1 MAHELWVDKYFVR
14 SSTIRPSGGAA
25 GVREPAPLREEEAR
39 DLGFGTVVAQE
50 SRQRLLNRDGSFN
63 VSRRGLKAASSLSLY
78 HTLLTTTWTR
88 FMGLVVA
95 SYLLL
100 NAAFGAA
107 YVLCGPGA
115 LVGPEGGE
123 PAVLRAFFFSVE
135 TFSTIG
141 YGIVGPAGLAANL
154 VVTVE
159 ALVGLLWLALAT
171 GLLFARFS
179 RPTARIL
186 FSARAVV
193 APYRGGTAFE
203 FRIANARSSQLI
215 EVEAKVL
222 FARFE
227 RVDGREVRRFYP
239 LELERDSVVFFP
251 LAWTIVH
258 PITESSPLRGLTGE
272 DLRRVDA
279 EFLVLLSGIEET
291 FAQRV
296 HARSSYKWDEIAW
309 GARFSDILHHPTG
322 REPITLDMGRLDSL
336 EPVA

>member
-1 MAHELWVDKYFVR
+1 M
-14 SSTIRPSGGAA
+14 TRP
-25 GVREPAPLREEEAR
+25 PALREEETR
-39 DLGFGTVVAQE
+39 DLGFGGVVAQE
-50 SRQRLLNRDGSFN
+50 SRQRLLNQDGSFN
-63 VSRRGLKAASSLSLY
+63 VERRGLRLASSLSLY
-78 HTLLTTTWTR
+78 HALLTTTWTR
-88 FMGLVVA
+88 FMFLVVA
-95 SYLLL
+95 SFLLCNGAFAVAYL
-100 NAAFGAA
+100 
-107 YVLCGPGA
+107 LCGPGA
-115 LVGPEGGE
+115 LVGVGQPG
-123 PAVLRAFFFSVE
+123 LWRAFFFSVE

-141 YGIVGPAGLAANL
+141 YGIVGPSGLAANL
-154 VVTVE
+154 VVTAE

-186 FSARAVV
+186 FSRRAVV

-227 RVDGREVRRFYP
+227 QARGRAVRRFYQ
-239 LELERDSVVFFP
+239 LDLERESVVFFP

-258 PITESSPLRGLTGE
+258 PISEASPLHGLTSD
-272 DLRRVDA
+272 DLRASDA
-279 EFLVLLSGIEET
+279 EFLVLLSGIEEA

-296 HARSSYKWDEIAW
+296 HARSSYKWDEIVW

-322 REPITLDMGRLDSL
+322 REPITIDVGRLDSI
-336 EPVA
+336 EPIA

>member
-1 MAHELWVDKYFVR
+1 M
-14 SSTIRPSGGAA
+14 TRPAP
-25 GVREPAPLREEEAR
+25 VREDEVR
-39 DLGFGTVVAQE
+39 DLGFGSVVAQE

-63 VSRRGLKAASSLSLY
+63 VARRGLRAATSLSLY

-95 SYLLL
+95 SYLLS
-100 NAAFGAA
+100 NGAFAAA
-107 YVLCGPGA
+107 YVVCGPGA
-115 LVGPEGGE
+115 LAGPGE
-123 PAVLRAFFFSVE
+123 PGALRAFFFSVE

-141 YGIVGPAGLAANL
+141 YGVVSPSGVAANI
-154 VVTVE
+154 VVTAE

-186 FSARAVV
+186 FSRRAVM
-193 APYRGGTAFE
+193 APYHGGTAFE
-203 FRIANARSSQLI
+203 FRIANARSSQLT

-227 RVDGREVRRFYP
+227 DAGGRTVRRFYP
-239 LELERDSVVFFP
+239 LALERDAVVFFP

-258 PITESSPLRGLTGE
+258 PITPASPLHGLTAE
-272 DLRRVDA
+272 DLRRSDA
-279 EFLVLLSGIEET
+279 EFLVLLSGIEEA

-309 GARFSDILHHPTG
+309 GSRFSDILHHPAG
-322 REPITLDMGRLDSL
+322 REPITLDVGRLDSI

>member
-1 MAHELWVDKYFVR
+1 MA
-14 SSTIRPSGGAA
+14 
-25 GVREPAPLREEEAR
+25 
-39 DLGFGTVVAQE
+39 
-50 SRQRLLNRDGSFN
+50 
-63 VSRRGLKAASSLSLY
+63 
-78 HTLLTTTWTR
+78 
-88 FMGLVVA
+88 LVVA
-95 SYLLL
+95 SYLLCNL
-100 NAAFGAA
+100 LFAAA
-107 YVLCGPGA
+107 YVACGPGA
-115 LVGPEGGE
+115 LVGPGE
-123 PAVLRAFFFSVE
+123 PGVLRAFFFSVE

-186 FSARAVV
+186 FSRRAVV

-227 RVDGREVRRFYP
+227 QAGGRAVRRFYP
-239 LELERDSVVFFP
+239 LELERSSVVFFP

-258 PITESSPLRGLTGE
+258 PITPASPLYGLTAE
-272 DLRRVDA
+272 DLRASDA
-279 EFLVLLSGIEET
+279 EFLVLLSGVEEA

-296 HARSSYKWDEIAW
+296 HARSSYKGDEIAW

-322 REPITLDMGRLDSL
+322 REPITIDVGRLDSIV
-336 EPVA
+336 PTA

>member
-1 MAHELWVDKYFVR
+1 M
-14 SSTIRPSGGAA
+14 T
-25 GVREPAPLREEEAR
+25 PLPVAREEEAR

-50 SRQRLLNRDGSFN
+50 SRQRLLNPDGSFN
-63 VSRRGLKAASSLSLY
+63 VVRRGLRLGTSLSLY
-78 HTLLTTTWTR
+78 HTLLITTWTR

-95 SYLLL
+95 SYLLV
-100 NAAFGAA
+100 NGAFAVA
-107 YVLCGPGA
+107 FVLCGPGA
-115 LVGPEGGE
+115 LVGPGE
-123 PAVLRAFFFSVE
+123 PGLLRAFFFSVE

-141 YGIVGPAGLAANL
+141 YGTVGPSGLAANL

-186 FSARAVV
+186 FSRQAVV

-215 EVEAKVL
+215 EVEATVL

-227 RVDGREVRRFYP
+227 QVGGRSVRRFYP
-239 LELERDSVVFFP
+239 LELERSSVVFFP

-258 PITESSPLRGLTGE
+258 PITPSSPLHGLGPD
-272 DLRRVDA
+272 DLRASDA
-279 EFLVLLSGIEET
+279 EFLVLLSGIEEA

-296 HARSSYKWDEIAW
+296 HARSSYKGTEVAW

-322 REPITLDMGRLDSL
+322 REPITIDVGRLDSI
-336 EPVA
+336 EPTA

>member
-1 MAHELWVDKYFVR
+1 M
-14 SSTIRPSGGAA
+14 
-25 GVREPAPLREEEAR
+25 
-39 DLGFGTVVAQE
+39 
-50 SRQRLLNRDGSFN
+50 
-63 VSRRGLKAASSLSLY
+63 
-78 HTLLTTTWTR
+78 
-88 FMGLVVA
+88 
-95 SYLLL
+95 
-100 NAAFGAA
+100 
-107 YVLCGPGA
+107 
-115 LVGPEGGE
+115 
-123 PAVLRAFFFSVE
+123 
-135 TFSTIG
+135 
-141 YGIVGPAGLAANL
+141 GPAGLAANL

-186 FSARAVV
+186 FSRRAVV

-227 RVDGREVRRFYP
+227 DGGGGGAGGGRPARAVRRFYP
-239 LELERDSVVFFP
+239 LELERASVVFFP

-258 PITESSPLRGLTGE
+258 PVTETSPLRGLTSE
-272 DLRRVDA
+272 DLRASDA
-279 EFLVLLSGIEET
+279 EFLVLLSGVEEA

-296 HARSSYKWDEIAW
+296 HARSSYKWDEIVW

-322 REPITLDMGRLDSL
+322 REPIAIDVGRLDSI